1 MITPGTPQWPTLHE
15 GLRRVLRE
23 LLIHGAQSRV
33 EIARKLDV
41 SRANLSR
48 LARELVD
55 LGLIAEGAPQY
66 APTRGRPPE
75 LLHLEPGAAHFLG
88 VKLTGDSLYAVVT
101 DLGATVVAE
110 RTEALTAFDPASV
123 ADHIARV
130 GHELFAGRT
139 LPAAVGVCLAGN
151 VLERDGQRV
160 VEQSRFLG
168 WDEQAVPLFDL
179 LEARFA
185 QPVTIANDVLALT
198 AAHHWFGSGVG
209 HASLVVYGLG
219 AGIGSGIV
227 AFDEVFAGA
236 HGRAGHI
243 GHARLDASGR
253 PCELGHDNC
262 VHSFVTMGSIAF
274 NAGVSEAEY
283 PTVLAAARSGEPT
296 AVRAFALA
304 ARALGVVIAESV
316 NAIDPEKVLV
326 TGEGVD
332 MVEIAPEELMAGLAE
347 YLEQVDPAS
356 VVIERPEFSFSHYAR
371 GAAISAMRDLI

>member
-1 MITPGTPQWPTLHE
+1 MTTTPDSSWPTLHE

-41 SRANLSR
+41 SRATLSR

-55 LGLIAEGAPQY
+55 FGLISEGAPQY

-75 LLHLEPGAAHFLG
+75 LLHLQPGGAHFLG
-88 VKLTGDSLYAVVT
+88 VKLTGDHLYAVVT
-101 DLGATVVAE
+101 NLGATVVAD
-110 RTEALTAFDPASV
+110 RTEALVSRDPVSV
-123 ADHIARV
+123 ADQIGRV
-130 GHELFAGRT
+130 GHELLAGFDR
-139 LPAAVGVCLAGN
+139 PAAVGVCLAGN
-151 VLERDGQRV
+151 VLERGGVRL

-168 WDEQAVPLFDL
+168 WDSVALFDL
-179 LEARFA
+179 LETRFD

-198 AAHHWFGSGVG
+198 AAHHWFGAGVG

-227 AFDEVFAGA
+227 AFDEVVAGA
-236 HGRAGHI
+236 HGRAGHV
-243 GHARLDASGR
+243 GHARLDAVGR

-274 NAGVSEAEY
+274 NANAEEADY
-283 PTVLAAARSGEPT
+283 PAVLAAARAGEPT
-296 AVRAFALA
+296 ATRAFELA
-304 ARALGVVIAESV
+304 ARALGIVIAESV
-316 NAIDPEKVLV
+316 NAVDPEKVLV

-332 MVEIAPEELMAGLAE
+332 MIEIAPGHLAAGLAE
-347 YLEQVDPAS
+347 HLEQVDPAS
-356 VVIERPEFSFSHYAR
+356 VVIERPPFSFSLYAR